1 MTAAATTTPVHRLAQ
16 AALRCL
22 WRAGA
27 ASATV
32 PLPSSGEAAEIA
44 WRGPQPMPD
53 RIPDA
58 LTDYE
63 TVRLQPAG
71 WSGAHRLVVRVPL
84 VVLDLAWNAD
94 EPVRIMTFCRGD
106 WEDEFLERLA

>member
-1 MTAAATTTPVHRLAQ
+1 MAPDANTPVHRLAH

-22 WRAGA
+22 RGADAPAG
-27 ASATV
+27 TF
-32 PLPSSGEAAEIA
+32 PLPSGAKAEIA
-44 WRGPQPMPD
+44 WRGPRQLPD
-53 RIPDA
+53 RLPDA
-58 LTDYE
+58 LAEYE

-106 WEDEFLERLA
+106 WERDLLEGTA

>member
-1 MTAAATTTPVHRLAQ
+1 
-16 AALRCL
+16 
-22 WRAGA
+22 
-27 ASATV
+27 
-32 PLPSSGEAAEIA
+32 
-44 WRGPQPMPD
+44 MPD

-106 WEDEFLERLA
+106 WERALLEGAA

>member
-1 MTAAATTTPVHRLAQ
+1 MTAAGITPVHGLAQ

-22 WRAGA
+22 WRAGT
-27 ASATV
+27 ASAHV
-32 PLPSSGEAAEIA
+32 PLPSGEAAEIA

-58 LTDYE
+58 LADYE

-84 VVLDLAWNAD
+84 VVLDLAWTAD
-94 EPVRIMTFCRGD
+94 EPVRVMTFCRGD
-106 WEDEFLERLA
+106 WEQDLLERAA